1 MYKYKIKNKYRDVII
16 GGKKMS
22 EEKLD
27 YSKTLNL
34 PKTNFQ
40 MRAGL
45 PEKEPKILEEVFEKQ
60 HIYEKM
66 LEKNKGKTP
75 FVLHDGPPYANGE
88 IHIGH
93 ALNKVLKDTIVRYK
107 NLRGYWTPFIP
118 GYDTHG
124 MPTEKKAIQ
133 LLGLNRDEIPVNTF
147 RDTCKK
153 FTMDYKDKQTEGF
166 KRLGVLGDWEHP
178 YVTYQPQM

>member
-66 LEKNKGKTP
+66 L
-75 FVLHDGPPYANGE
+75 
-88 IHIGH
+88 
-93 ALNKVLKDTIVRYK
+93 
-107 NLRGYWTPFIP
+107 
-118 GYDTHG
+118 
-124 MPTEKKAIQ
+124 
-133 LLGLNRDEIPVNTF
+133 
-147 RDTCKK
+147 
-153 FTMDYKDKQTEGF
+153 
-166 KRLGVLGDWEHP
+166 
-178 YVTYQPQM
+178 